1 MPTRGLLM
9 LCLWLVAL
17 PLAAQQ
23 PGHACAG
30 LAAPAARLACYDK
43 AFPPPPEVNEVAAA
57 RAQGA
62 FGLDRP
68 RESLRNPGQTAEQA
82 DPERIESRVLKVD
95 YAHNGQR
102 SFSLANG
109 HVWRQTESRSTGHVR
124 VGDIVKVRKATL
136 GSYMLMTPDGVGLR
150 VSRAR

>member
-1 MPTRGLLM
+1 MPMRCPLL
-9 LCLWLVAL
+9 LLLWLAAL

-23 PGHACAG
+23 PTHDCAG
-30 LAAPAARLACYDK
+30 VAEPAARLACYDR

-57 RAQGA
+57 KAQGE
-62 FGLDRP
+62 FGLDKP
-68 RESLRNPGQTAEQA
+68 RESLRNPGQTVEQA
-82 DPERIESRVLKVD
+82 DPDRIESRVVKVD

-102 SFSLANG
+102 SFSLENG
-109 HVWRQTESRSTGHVR
+109 QVWRQTESRSTGHVR
-124 VGDIVKVRKATL
+124 AGDTVQVRKALL